1 MQRISLVKQAHSL
14 IKDTL
19 QHGDI
24 AIDATLGNGHDALFL
39 TELVG
44 PTGLV
49 FGFDI
54 QASAIEN
61 TRERFRLAKLES
73 PTLILAS
80 HALMSEKIPEQYH
93 GKVRTIMFNLG
104 YLPGGDKHLITQTES
119 TLVALQ
125 SAGKLLAKDGLLTIM
140 AYLGHPGGD
149 DEALKV
155 AQWCS
160 QLAPLYFNYQLTLS
174 EADKPSAPK
183 LFTIQKLT

>member
-1 MQRISLVKQAHSL
+1 
-14 IKDTL
+14 
-19 QHGDI
+19 
-24 AIDATLGNGHDALFL
+24 
-39 TELVG
+39 
-44 PTGLV
+44 
-49 FGFDI
+49 
-54 QASAIEN
+54 
-61 TRERFRLAKLES
+61 
-73 PTLILAS
+73 
-80 HALMSEKIPEQYH
+80 
-93 GKVRTIMFNLG
+93 MFNLG

-140 AYLGHPGGD
+140 AYPGHPGGD